1 MNYINKINNDCN
13 LGLISLNTATMNRN
27 MYATL
32 SKEDQEELD
41 QETLALYGDVGM
53 NVEQKPSTL
62 NELSLWKVSAGA
74 ILILQ
79 ALALGLTFLQDNPY
93 NNNSTTLLILTISFV
108 PTIVNWLTA
117 VAVSNNFTKLADN
130 FKTLEEEVNSLK
142 QK

>member
-1 MNYINKINNDCN
+1 MNYINKVNNDCN

>member
-1 MNYINKINNDCN
+1 MNYINKVNSDCN

-130 FKTLEEEVNSLK
+130 FKTLEEEVKNLK

>member
-1 MNYINKINNDCN
+1 MNYINKVNNDCN

-62 NELSLWKVSAGA
+62 NELSLWKVSAA
-74 ILILQ
+74 VILILQ
-79 ALALGLTFLQDNPY
+79 ALGLTLTFLQNNPY
-93 NNNSTTLLILTISFV
+93 NDNSTTLLILTIGFV